1 VLAVRF
7 STLPTSTATGW
18 YIAVLAGSASIG
30 GLLAGVLAQ
39 TFGYSAILWMAAASF
54 TTGLLVNVFG
64 LWPAERKI
72 RAEEARE
79 GAVSTGEVAPAL
91 EYCHPTG
98 FCCSEV
104 NIALHR
110 CCELSQL

>member
-54 TTGLLVNVFG
+54 ATGLLVNVFG
-64 LWPAERKI
+64 LCPAERKI

-91 EYCHPTG
+91 E
-98 FCCSEV
+98 
-104 NIALHR
+104 
-110 CCELSQL
+110 